1 MFLSTMFVNAMF
13 ISFQSHIKRCAR
25 YALVLLFLP
34 LTAFAKEPVS
44 TGYFGNT
51 AIGGHDVTA
60 YHQLKQGDQA
70 VEGNKEYV
78 VEWKGAKWRFLR
90 EADSKAFAANPE
102 RYAPA
107 YNGHCANALSLGEGL
122 IKTDGT
128 HWAIF
133 DDQLYL
139 FYAGRGTKR
148 WLNGDYTVYKA
159 EADRAWKAILEK
171 RADG

>member
-1 MFLSTMFVNAMF
+1 MNRYRIGTRLCYGLLLLLLPV
-13 ISFQSHIKRCAR
+13 IS
-25 YALVLLFLP
+25 
-34 LTAFAKEPVS
+34 FAKEPVS

-60 YHQLKQGDQA
+60 YHQLENGADAIKG
-70 VEGNKEYV
+70 VKEYV
-78 VEWKGAKWRFLR
+78 VQWKGAKWRFVS

-102 RYAPA
+102 QYAPA

-133 DDQLYL
+133 DNQLYL
-139 FYAGRGTKR
+139 FFAGRGTKR
-148 WLNGDYTVYKA
+148 WSNGDYKVYKE
-159 EADRAWKAILEK
+159 EADRAWKAILAK
-171 RADG
+171 RADR